1 MSDNPVSLRPIMP
14 ETKNCDRHQ
23 RIREYSHL
31 QEVVDN
37 VPYLLMGLA
46 GAAILFLGWG
56 WLAAAGYFAYC
67 VAGTIWII
75 FFVCPHCQY
84 YATRSCPCGYG
95 QIAARLVARKSE
107 NQFARQFRRHIPVI
121 VPLWIVPVVAGIVFY
136 RRGHS
141 GVMLAL
147 LAVFAVD
154 AFVVLPLMSRL
165 YGCGHCPQKADCPW
179 MLNKKGVNA

>member
-1 MSDNPVSLRPIMP
+1 MP
-14 ETKNCDRHQ
+14 ESQNCDRHQ

-31 QEVVDN
+31 QEVADN
-37 VPYLLMGLA
+37 VPYLLMGLL
-46 GAAILFLGWG
+46 GAAILAVAWG
-56 WLAAAGYFAYC
+56 WQAATGYFAYC
-67 VAGTIWII
+67 VAGTVWII

-95 QIAARLVARKSE
+95 QIAARWVARKSE

-121 VPLWIVPVVAGIVFY
+121 VPLWIIPVVAA
-136 RRGHS
+136 
-141 GVMLAL
+141 VMSYNRLILVL
-147 LAVFAVD
+147 LAAFMVD